1 MDSQTE
7 PNLICDGIK
16 APSLKPPE
24 SIIVTYYTSPVDFFY
39 ISCQKL
45 KESAH
50 LLKNLEKELVQYC
63 TPPRMKEK
71 YAPGQDVIVRY
82 LAWSEPRM
90 IRGHI
95 IRQENE
101 EYLVGVIDYSFTIC
115 CVKADMWPLP
125 DGMSKPILE
134 LTRGGVA
141 SIVPYNGKE
150 WFKFNRQLFGKLL
163 ENAIDLIF
171 EEMYVTS
178 KTNYGKL
185 TIRSSTNEAAFDG
198 ASFLLDR
205 KWASSPTKIIPMDW
219 CESVFGFDMAEM
231 NHQLIK
237 PSKSVAKTFELVD
250 NCALTMVQPT
260 SHLSKI
266 VPDHLVKN
274 GNLRSNDDNAL
285 SKPKIWSR
293 HQKYQQ
299 TSTSSEQVEQ
309 MLRFQNKLVVPDTAK
324 RFCKVNTQGNTA
336 AVGSCL
342 DALKPKKLD
351 DPKSEQEIDA
361 LFNFPFNL
369 LDVPTSVL
377 LAQRSTSVD
386 KTRHPLSTSVD
397 KAKPPLSTSV
407 DQAKPPLSTSMDQ
420 AKPPLSTSMDQPRS
434 IKPSSVS
441 SRLIYSA
448 ATSKSGT
455 DVQAIHPLS
464 TSMDQAIPPLFT
476 SMDQPRSIKPSSVSS
491 RLIYSAAT
499 SESGTEVMSTTSG
512 GTGVGEIFSQNS
524 HHSNEL
530 TALKYYVLAHSL
542 EPATPIND
550 LNNIPIWHAVKNE
563 MYNHSI
569 YSPSPLQQYAWPHLC
584 NGGSMILINS
594 NATCR
599 TWSYLPIIC
608 STVQQ
613 SCFSAPTSPAA
624 SGPLA
629 ILVTD
634 SQHHANT
641 LFRQVSNLMQNQ
653 DKNQTK
659 IVNGHDHS
667 ERDLSI
673 LLLNSFSILVT
684 TLSQLH
690 TIIMDKPG
698 VIDKNRLL
706 SLVLDDFQTMQE
718 NCPEIMDDVMH
729 RLNDLRNPKTQIV
742 IIAQKWQSKPFGK
755 LLKSMPNPLIL
766 FGNFLEAAMYGQ
778 LVLRLSVQGD
788 DVQFDNLLSILEPKN
803 SVTKRTLIFFKTDQE
818 LRRIQNMLLDIG
830 YKCIGILKAEEQQ
843 PNQLLLVSDQ
853 QGVVQLPNRN
863 IEMLIHYS
871 FPTSWSKFAHRF
883 HAHSDIIPN
892 LVAAPLTGNEKRI
905 TSVVL
910 LNEDTQ
916 AEYLR
921 LVDFLHFHDIPLSEK
936 LAQMA
941 RACQEKDLGSRQ
953 ICPNFLNEG
962 SCHNFNCYKRHEY
975 IPEDMPDP
983 ENPLMKSGTVIRA
996 RLNKIY
1002 EPDHMS
1008 MWPLEYR
1015 VQGQD
1020 CWIDVGHHI
1029 SYWTFSLQMSMGERK
1044 VLNPYRL
1051 HDVCV
1056 VIRHGQV
1063 QRVRIVD
1070 IPPRRP
1076 VVVQQ
1081 MDHGS
1086 ELLYV
1091 KPNEL
1096 LQCPDE
1102 KFTNQPAMALNIRLS
1117 GVEGACRRGQ
1127 KWSDNSKLWTH
1138 EMLSNIGNNT
1148 HLQVIV
1154 DFSIQNVIHVKEIA
1168 LVEECPSMRTSI
1180 YKLLLSKELVSR
1192 RFAKLRNKDGN
1203 TQSKAVDKPK
1213 TQEEAELETNKTS
1226 QKSEVPTSNSSSED
1240 AVPPPVKYFS
1250 PITDLKNYVSE
1261 KKHSLLSQ
1269 FLKKIQSITAENQTK
1284 DHPKEEVIR
1293 KSDAAQICGPKSL
1306 NKESSENLSTGS
1318 KVVQF
1323 VSDHESDDELY
1334 EDPSPGS
1341 PKIKDQK
1348 EFIQESDAKTHFP
1361 APEDIQCITK
1371 ESSENPS
1378 KDYEA
1383 VQFVSINDTDD
1394 ELYED
1399 PLTTVEKDEKEQ
1411 DQLEDIPNESY
1422 NAFLKALTYEVE
1434 TMSPSKKQVTKDF
1447 LSGLLDEEE
1456 TEEPPKAKPVKSL
1469 KYHKVPNKDSNQ
1481 EPSPED
1487 VAASLQCGVIA
1498 NGSVNPKVKWHQDLS
1513 HIDLVIEQK
1522 VPEYKLIL
1530 KNNSLIYMVSTTS
1543 PPQCCILN
1551 LLGEVA
1557 IESEK
1562 QIGYNLHIKLA
1573 KVGLIRL
1580 WPSLL
1585 SSFYA
1590 QQIAHWL
1597 TYNTELDQEPELS
1610 EAIVMWDS
1618 FQRRRVDRE
1627 EESSTEDYPSNDE
1640 SDSAIGEDL

>member
-1 MDSQTE
+1 
-7 PNLICDGIK
+7 K
-16 APSLKPPE
+16 APSPKPPE

-50 LLKNLEKELVQYC
+50 LLKNLEKELMQYC

-82 LAWSEPRM
+82 LSWSEPRM

-163 ENAIDLIF
+163 KNAIDLIF
-171 EEMYVTS
+171 EEMYVTN
-178 KTNYGKL
+178 TTIYGKL

-237 PSKSVAKTFELVD
+237 PSQSVAKTFELVD

-274 GNLRSNDDNAL
+274 WDIRSNDHNAL

-351 DPKSEQEIDA
+351 DPKSEQEIDD

-369 LDVPTSVL
+369 IDVPTSVL
-377 LAQRSTSVD
+377 LAQRSTSVN
-386 KTRHPLSTSVD
+386 KPRHPLSTSVD

-407 DQAKPPLSTSMDQ
+407 DQAKPPLSTSVDQ
-420 AKPPLSTSMDQPRS
+420 ARPPLSPSVDQPKP

-455 DVQAIHPLS
+455 DVQAIHPLP
-464 TSMDQAIPPLFT
+464 TSMDQAIPPLST
-476 SMDQPRSIKPSSVSS
+476 SMDQARSIKPSSISS

-499 SESGTEVMSTTSG
+499 SKSGAD
-512 GTGVGEIFSQNS
+512 
-524 HHSNEL
+524 SNEL

-594 NATCR
+594 KSTCR

-624 SGPLA
+624 PGPLA

-653 DKNQTK
+653 DNNLGQQSKTK
-659 IVNGHDHS
+659 IVNGLDHS
-667 ERDLSI
+667 ERDLRI

-684 TLSQLH
+684 SLSQLH

-742 IIAQKWQSKPFGK
+742 IIAQKWQSKPFEK

-803 SVTKRTLIFFKTDQE
+803 SVSKRTLIFFKTDTE

-830 YKCIGILKAEEQQ
+830 YKCIGILKAEEQVGFKYFSILTIFIKICIFQQ

-871 FPTSWSKFAHRF
+871 FPTTWSKFAHRF
-883 HAHSDIIPN
+883 HVHSDIIPN

-910 LNEDTQ
+910 LGEDTQ

-921 LVDFLHFHDIPLSEK
+921 LVDFLHSHDIPLSEK

-1008 MWPLEYR
+1008 MWPLEYK

-1127 KWSDNSKLWTH
+1127 KWSENSKLWTH

-1192 RFAKLRNKDGN
+1192 RFAKLRNNDGN
-1203 TQSKAVDKPK
+1203 TQLKAVDKPK
-1213 TQEEAELETNKTS
+1213 IQETNKTS
-1226 QKSEVPTSNSSSED
+1226 QKSEVPTLNSNSED
-1240 AVPPPVKYFS
+1240 AIPPPVKNDFS
-1250 PITDLKNYVSE
+1250 PITAVKNYV
-1261 KKHSLLSQ
+1261 
-1269 FLKKIQSITAENQTK
+1269 
-1284 DHPKEEVIR
+1284 
-1293 KSDAAQICGPKSL
+1293 
-1306 NKESSENLSTGS
+1306 
-1318 KVVQF
+1318 VQ
-1323 VSDHESDDELY
+1323 
-1334 EDPSPGS
+1334 
-1341 PKIKDQK
+1341 K
-1348 EFIQESDAKTHFP
+1348 SDAKTHFP
-1361 APEDIQCITK
+1361 TPEEIQCISK

-1378 KDYEA
+1378 KDSEA
-1383 VQFVSINDTDD
+1383 VQFVSVNDTDD

-1411 DQLEDIPNESY
+1411 DQLEDIPNDSY
-1422 NAFLKALTYEVE
+1422 NALLKALTYEVQ

-1456 TEEPPKAKPVKSL
+1456 TEEPPKTKPVKSL
-1469 KYHKVPNKDSNQ
+1469 KYHKVQNKDSNQ

-1618 FQRRRVDRE
+1618 F
-1627 EESSTEDYPSNDE
+1627 
-1640 SDSAIGEDL
+1640 

>member
-82 LAWSEPRM
+82 LAW
-90 IRGHI
+90 
-95 IRQENE
+95 
-101 EYLVGVIDYSFTIC
+101 T
-115 CVKADMWPLP
+115 DMWPLP

-163 ENAIDLIF
+163 QNAIDLIF
-171 EEMYVTS
+171 EEMYVTN
-178 KTNYGKL
+178 TTIYGKL

-237 PSKSVAKTFELVD
+237 PSQSVAKTFELVD

-266 VPDHLVKN
+266 VPDHLIKN
-274 GNLRSNDDNAL
+274 GDIRSNDHNAL

-351 DPKSEQEIDA
+351 DPKSEQEIDK

-369 LDVPTSVL
+369 IDVPTSVL
-377 LAQRSTSVD
+377 LAQRSTSVN
-386 KTRHPLSTSVD
+386 KPRHPLSTSVD

-420 AKPPLSTSMDQPRS
+420 AIPSLSPSVDQPRS

-455 DVQAIHPLS
+455 DV
-464 TSMDQAIPPLFT
+464 
-476 SMDQPRSIKPSSVSS
+476 
-491 RLIYSAAT
+491 
-499 SESGTEVMSTTSG
+499 MSTTSG
-512 GTGVGEIFSQNS
+512 GTGVGQILSQNS
-524 HHSNEL
+524 PNSNEL

-613 SCFSAPTSPAA
+613 SCFSAPTSPTAP
-624 SGPLA
+624 GPLA

-641 LFRQVSNLMQNQ
+641 LFRHVSNLMQNQ

-659 IVNGHDHS
+659 IVNGLDHS
-667 ERDLSI
+667 ERDLRI

-684 TLSQLH
+684 SLSQLH

-742 IIAQKWQSKPFGK
+742 IIAQKWQSKPFEK

-803 SVTKRTLIFFKTDQE
+803 SVSKRTLIYFKTDKE

-883 HAHSDIIPN
+883 HVHSDLIPN

-921 LVDFLHFHDIPLSEK
+921 LVDFLHSHDIPLSEK

-953 ICPNFLNEG
+953 ICQNFLNEG

-1015 VQGQD
+1015 VQAQD

-1102 KFTNQPAMALNIRLS
+1102 KFTKQPAMALNIRLS

-1127 KWSDNSKLWTH
+1127 KWSENSKLWTH

-1192 RFAKLRNKDGN
+1192 RFAKLRNNDGN
-1203 TQSKAVDKPK
+1203 TQLKAVDKPN
-1213 TQEEAELETNKTS
+1213 TQETNKTS
-1226 QKSEVPTSNSSSED
+1226 QKSEVPTLNSNSED
-1240 AVPPPVKYFS
+1240 AIPPPVKNNFT
-1250 PITDLKNYVSE
+1250 PITALKNYVSE

-1269 FLKKIQSITAENQTK
+1269 FLKKIQSITADNQTK
-1284 DHPKEEVIR
+1284 DHPKEEVIQ
-1293 KSDAAQICGPKSL
+1293 KSDAVQISGPKSI

-1323 VSDHESDDELY
+1323 VSANESEDELY
-1334 EDPSPGS
+1334 EDPLPGS
-1341 PKIKDQK
+1341 PKIKDQ
-1348 EFIQESDAKTHFP
+1348 EEVIQESDAKTHFP
-1361 APEDIQCITK
+1361 APEDTQIINK
-1371 ESSENPS
+1371 ESSENLS
-1378 KDYEA
+1378 KDSEA

-1399 PLTTVEKDEKEQ
+1399 PLPTVEEDEKEQ
-1411 DQLEDIPNESY
+1411 DQLEDIPNDSY
-1422 NAFLKALTYEVE
+1422 NALLKALTYEVE

-1469 KYHKVPNKDSNQ
+1469 KYYKVPNKDSNQ

-1513 HIDLVIEQK
+1513 HIDLDIEQK

-1530 KNNSLIYMVSTTS
+1530 KNNSLIYMVSTIS

-1585 SSFYA
+1585 SSYYA